1 MCISHSTQTW
11 IANISRCIN
20 TLKPFIITR
29 EGCLNVVCVK
39 LLLLKE
45 KIQKAKTFTFLQ
57 ECMKA
62 ERSFIT
68 KQNVSL
74 VTGLE
79 LGIKVRGGA
88 SCRRLGPALRPPVV
102 PGCEAPGFYR
112 FCRVKMKFKNTDCCD
127 ISSRDNT

>member
-1 MCISHSTQTW
+1 MYKHVETIHHHSRGLFECCMCKTV
-11 IANISRCIN
+11 A
-20 TLKPFIITR
+20 F
-29 EGCLNVVCVK
+29 EGKRLS
-39 LLLLKE
+39 
-45 KIQKAKTFTFLQ
+45 IQKAKTFTFLQ

-68 KQNVSL
+68 KKNVSL

-112 FCRVKMKFKNTDCCD
+112 FCRVKMKFKKTDCCD
-127 ISSRDNT
+127 SSSRDNT

>member
-1 MCISHSTQTW
+1 M
-11 IANISRCIN
+11 
-20 TLKPFIITR
+20 
-29 EGCLNVVCVK
+29 NVVCVK

-68 KQNVSL
+68 KKNVSL

-112 FCRVKMKFKNTDCCD
+112 FCRVKMKFKKTDCCD